1 MQGGR
6 GDAPEE
12 VPGVPGSKGG
22 LHMVGEH
29 IRGVDNVVADALSRD
44 KAQLASSLLQG
55 AVKLPV
61 EVPDGVLDVVAR
73 AKPEPGDD
81 DWERLWNFT
90 STKGWQSPPD
100 GRTRWPGP
108 GT

>member
-22 LHMVGEH
+22 FHMVGEH

-44 KAQLASSLLQG
+44 KAQLACRGQ
-55 AVKLPV
+55 
-61 EVPDGVLDVVAR
+61 
-73 AKPEPGDD
+73 
-81 DWERLWNFT
+81 
-90 STKGWQSPPD
+90 
-100 GRTRWPGP
+100 
-108 GT
+108 